1 MYNNELLRTLLSGA
15 CSAEHYISEDLEA
28 ICDDTMREYAE
39 STWQELKAGIE
50 AGKELTSIMNANEL
64 FTDALMDI
72 SMHVAYQDIHFEDAK
87 VRKATLRSWAQD
99 FVQRYAG
106 MDWQKVD
113 YTVLIGEFAVEKTN
127 QYRQLHPQAKKEEPF
142 KISYVLGTEAVREYA
157 EAMDSGKK
165 WSVSSLC
172 DCGAVAHASFAT
184 QDELDAYK
192 QGIEDAT
199 GWLESERMMTDKE
212 WEEYLNEYFSEKEED
227 DDDED

>member
-15 CSAEHYISEDLEA
+15 CSAERYISEDLEA

-39 STWQELKAGIE
+39 SALQDLKSGIE
-50 AGKELTSIMNANEL
+50 AGKELTSIMNNNEL
-64 FTDALMDI
+64 YLDVLTDL
-72 SMHVAYQDIHFEDAK
+72 SMHVAYQNIRFDDFKI
-87 VRKATLRSWAQD
+87 RNATLRSWAQD

-113 YTVLIGEFAVEKTN
+113 YTVLVGEFAVEKTN

-142 KISYVLGTEAVREYA
+142 KVSVVLGTEAVKEYA
-157 EAMDSGKK
+157 EALDSGKK

-172 DCGAVAHASFAT
+172 DCGSVAHASFAT
-184 QDELDAYK
+184 QAELDAYK

-199 GWLESERMMTDKE
+199 GWLESERMMTDEE
-212 WEEYLNEYFSEKEED
+212 WEAYLNEYFSENED
-227 DDDED
+227 DDEVED